1 MTRSRVHRTI
11 AFAGVF
17 GLLALAACGGK
28 DETAMDE
35 ALRQDLWL
43 AARTNP
49 YAPYVS
55 PIEQGY
61 AGYPAPMPYQAQPYG
76 GGYVQPVA
84 ARQTPVV
91 YRAPAPAPSRAPAQQ
106 PEMVTVK
113 NTKRDAIIGAAAGA
127 AIGAVTSRDK
137 LKGAVIGAAA
147 GGLLGAVIGN
157 NVDVKRVPK
166 R

>member
-1 MTRSRVHRTI
+1 MTRSRVHR
-11 AFAGVF
+11 AGV
-17 GLLALAACGGK
+17 LAVVALALAACGGE
-28 DETAMDE
+28 DERAMDD

-43 AARTNP
+43 ASRTNP

-61 AGYPAPMPYQAQPYG
+61 AYGTQPQYQPQPYG
-76 GGYVQPVA
+76 GGYVVQSVARPAPVVQRAPVA
-84 ARQTPVV
+84 T
-91 YRAPAPAPSRAPAQQ
+91 RAPAPARAP
-106 PEMVTVK
+106 ETVTVK
-113 NTKRDAIIGAAAGA
+113 NTKRDAIIGATAGA

-157 NVDVKRVPK
+157 NVDVKKVPK
-166 R
+166 WP